1 MVCNPVVVAAIIQ
14 KFKDF
19 SLISGY
25 LDSIIMRAVYKT
37 SLYTVNFTDG
47 KCNRNVCVLLQQRVF
62 MKQN

>member
-37 SLYTVNFTDG
+37 SLYTVTSQMVSATEMYAYYSNKGFS
-47 KCNRNVCVLLQQRVF
+47 
-62 MKQN
+62 